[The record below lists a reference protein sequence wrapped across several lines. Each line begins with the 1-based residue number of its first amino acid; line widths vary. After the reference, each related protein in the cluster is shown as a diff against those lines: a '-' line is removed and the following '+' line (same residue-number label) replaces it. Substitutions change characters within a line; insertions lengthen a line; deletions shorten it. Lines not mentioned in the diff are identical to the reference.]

1 MKNTLMAVV
10 LSFIATSASATFIT
24 GTVGFNGNVGIWDT
38 DTAGYITNYANG
50 ERLDFANVT
59 TSAVNPFLPS
69 NTGTYSGLDG
79 IATTMSSITYNPFYS
94 VANPLW
100 SFTSGTSTYSFEL
113 TSLNIVGPIT
123 DGFMSLA
130 GRGTLMATG
139 YQDTDGIWNWTAQTG
154 LTFSAGSSVPEPST
168 LALLGLGL
176 CGLGFA
182 RRKQAQA

>member
-24 GTVGFNGNVGIWDT
+24 GTIGFTGNVGIWDA
-38 DTAGYITNYANG
+38 DTAGYITNYADG

-59 TSAVNPFLPS
+59 TSAANPFLPS
-69 NTGTYSGLDG
+69 NTGTYLGLNS

-100 SFTSGTSTYSFEL
+100 SFTSGASTYSFEL
-113 TSLNIVGPIT
+113 STLNIVSPIT
-123 DGFMSLA
+123 EGFMALS
-130 GRGTLMATG
+130 GNGTLTATG
-139 YQDTDGIWNWTAQTG
+139 YENTIGSWYWTAQNG
-154 LTFSAGSSVPEPST
+154 LTFSAGSVPEPST